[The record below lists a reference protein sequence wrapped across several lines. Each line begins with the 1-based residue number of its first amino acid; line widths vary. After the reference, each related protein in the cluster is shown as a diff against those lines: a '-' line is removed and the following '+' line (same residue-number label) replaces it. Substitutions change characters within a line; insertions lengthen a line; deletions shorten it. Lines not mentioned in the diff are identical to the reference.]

1 MSKPSNPESVRVKV
15 NRPDPLA
22 FRGAAF
28 ALTETAFVLLGPGA
42 GEAALWPR
50 DGGGGKLAAQFNWVR
65 GAGSAL
71 ENPARRSSGK
81 SRGLGVGGGGGRG
94 RGPRDFPRLPGK
106 TPRESPR
113 WSTRAAPPPPIRWG
127 SAAIGTRTGAAKVKV
142 NRAAPSFVSQG
153 S

>member
-50 DGGGGKLAAQFNWVR
+50 DGGGGKLAAQFKLEYAEQVRRWKILRAGVR
-65 GAGSAL
+65 GKVEALALAVAGA
-71 ENPARRSSGK
+71 AAA
-81 SRGLGVGGGGGRG
+81 
-94 RGPRDFPRLPGK
+94 GPEDFPRLPK
-106 TPRESPR
+106 ED
-113 WSTRAAPPPPIRWG
+113 AARIAALVDEGGPSASDPLGIRRHWDENPE
-127 SAAIGTRTGAAKVKV
+127 RRK
-142 NRAAPSFVSQG
+142 
-153 S
+153 